1 MKMANS
7 KSAKRAFVSSAI
19 AVLLCVVMLIGT
31 TFAWF
36 TDTAKT
42 GVNKIQSGTL
52 DIELQMKD
60 KDGNWVNA
68 EGKTLDFRK
77 SADAPEGEAV
87 LWEPGCTYELP
98 ELRVVNNGNLALKYK
113 IVVSGITGDAKLLE
127 AIEFTGLDD
136 IGDVEHLLPAEAS
149 SAPIKITGHMKEG
162 ADNEYQGLE
171 ADGVSVIVYATQ
183 YTHEYDS
190 FGNRYDAGAG
200 IITAYDELTYALA
213 TSTNVIKLSGDV
225 DTLGNHAIMGSSKEQ
240 NVVLDM
246 NGKTLGSSK
255 DVWDDGA
262 ARWSLLSVRGA
273 NKTLT
278 VTGNGEIRARANDS
292 YAIDIR
298 NGATVI
304 IKDGKFIGNIDAVYV
319 ERGKLV
325 VEGGFFDLIQKHPE
339 AKSGFLLNCFD
350 DNYKAGTASI
360 EVKGGTFVNFNPAD
374 CAAEGAHTNFV
385 AAGYKVV
392 PAAQANGDIWYTV
405 VAE

>member
-149 SAPIKITGHMKEG
+149 SAPIKITGHMKEDAG
-162 ADNEYQGLE
+162 NGYQGLE

-200 IITAYDELTYALA
+200 IITTYDELTYALA

-225 DTLGNHAIMGSSKEQ
+225 DTLGNHVRMDNAKEQ
-240 NVVLDM
+240 NVILDM

-255 DVWDDGA
+255 DIWDDAA

-304 IKDGKFIGNIDAVYV
+304 IKDGKFIGNINAVYV
-319 ERGKLV
+319 EKGKLV
-325 VEGGFFDLIQKHPE
+325 VEGGFFDLIQKHPTVN
-339 AKSGFLLNCFD
+339 AGFLLNCFD